1 MTKCYFTPTI
11 FFWNFPLEGFELG
24 ISFLKRNLNF
34 DASNYES
41 DVKNMINF
49 KIKTKTY
56 LWNFND
62 GNYIIKQ

>member
-1 MTKCYFTPTI
+1 MVLKVKEKKDQ
-11 FFWNFPLEGFELG
+11 LEKKYLMET
-24 ISFLKRNLNF
+24 SFYICLDDVNLNF

-56 LWNFND
+56 L
-62 GNYIIKQ
+62 